1 MWRQTGV
8 TVDRMQ
14 SLQQAIPD
22 RMNSA
27 PVRSAVP
34 MNVRT
39 IQSSDHL
46 GQKLSALKTATRSF
60 SQSIDSVLGVW
71 KDELSGSI
79 RSTGNGSRTAS
90 PLHVRTLADQI
101 DGSGTRNVGLE
112 SKRAMSPFGMPTMT
126 TTVRAISAVS
136 AARYAVDKAAG
147 SAITV
152 QKFATLRSVA
162 EQAVAE
168 KTTAARAADQVVAQK
183 VTLTRQ
189 KAGLAKGVRAGANA
203 ADESSEEIAVGG
215 AKDLSN
221 ILGIVAAQEKKMSRQ
236 VAEAEEREAARDLPL
251 PIASGA
257 ARRARNIL
265 GTVDEQLAVT
275 ATTDTAEKAAKMQIM
290 AQAELNA
297 AEFAVAAAERAACPE
312 RTAPDAE
319 KAALLPV
326 NGCCMGMYTWIS

>member
-1 MWRQTGV
+1 V

-14 SLQQAIPD
+14 SLQQAVPD
-22 RMNSA
+22 RMDSA

-39 IQSSDHL
+39 IQSADHL

-60 SQSIDSVLGVW
+60 SQSIDNVLGVW
-71 KDELSGSI
+71 KDELSGST
-79 RSTGNGSRTAS
+79 RSTGNGSRTTS
-90 PLHVRTLADQI
+90 PLHVRTLAEQM

-112 SKRAMSPFGMPTMT
+112 SKRAMSPFGMPMT

-147 SAITV
+147 NAITV

-183 VTLTRQ
+183 ATLPTLTRQ
-189 KAGLAKGVRAGANA
+189 KAVLAKEVRVGANA
-203 ADESSEEIAVGG
+203 TDECSEEVSMG
-215 AKDLSN
+215 AKDLNN
-221 ILGIVAAQEKKMSRQ
+221 ILGMVAAQEKQMSRK
-236 VAEAEEREAARDLPL
+236 VSDAEEREAARDLPL

-275 ATTDTAEKAAKMQIM
+275 ATTEAAEKAAKMQIM

-312 RTAPDAE
+312 RTDAG
-319 KAALLPV
+319 KAAVVPV
-326 NGCCMGMYTWIS
+326 NGCCMGMLTWIS